1 MDVLNSTP
9 IENGVLSALSP
20 SVYEHLK
27 PRLKR
32 VRLEAG
38 RTLYDL
44 GSPSEPAWFITR
56 GIVSYR
62 TNTEAGDIIEAA
74 AVGRESVV
82 GLSGITEKSG
92 MSLWAQVQISGEAMQ
107 IGTKALE
114 NILEQERVFL
124 RLLFEY
130 MHTLNEQIA
139 LTFLCNQY

>member
-44 GSPSEPAWFITR
+44 GSASEHAWFITR

-62 TNTEAGDIIEAA
+62 PNTEAGDIRHYLRRSRRARRR
-74 AVGRESVV
+74 GR
-82 GLSGITEKSG
+82 
-92 MSLWAQVQISGEAMQ
+92 SLGDHGKIRNG
-107 IGTKALE
+107 ALGGG
-114 NILEQERVFL
+114 V
-124 RLLFEY
+124 
-130 MHTLNEQIA
+130 TSK
-139 LTFLCNQY
+139 